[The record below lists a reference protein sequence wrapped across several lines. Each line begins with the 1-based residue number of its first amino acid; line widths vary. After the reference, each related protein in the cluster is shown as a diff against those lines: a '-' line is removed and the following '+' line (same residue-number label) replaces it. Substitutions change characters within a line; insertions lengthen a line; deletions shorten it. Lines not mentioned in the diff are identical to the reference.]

1 MATYRLSFPQ
11 FRAAAR
17 RKGGLVL
24 FLLCALALGVSASAE
39 RDSITTFD
47 APGAGTGAGQGTFPT
62 GGISQLGVIA
72 GYYID
77 ANNVSHSFLRD
88 RKGEI
93 TTIDPPGTSEI
104 PFPAFNGS
112 QAVGLNVEGAVVGVF
127 VDANLAVHAYIRTPE
142 GKFITYDWPGAC
154 TASQTTGCHGSGAWN
169 INAFGVVVGPYEDTS
184 GNFVAHTAIRFPD
197 GKFTTF
203 EVPGSSMEAGQGT
216 LPAGFSGLNLFGAI
230 AGLYYDANNAF
241 HGFLRYPN
249 GTFTTFEAPGAD
261 TTTPFNG
268 TTASSLNDFGAITG
282 PYFDINGVAHGYLR
296 SSVGKFTTFDAPGAG
311 TSSGQGTL
319 PENINLLG
327 AITGNYTD
335 ATAAVHG
342 FVRSWDGKI
351 TTFDAPGAGTGSGQ
365 GTFPASNN
373 TVGAITGYYIDANN
387 VAHGFLRRP

>member
-1 MATYRLSFPQ
+1 MTNRFTVSQ
-11 FRAAAR
+11 FRAAFP
-17 RKGGLVL
+17 RKGTTALC
-24 FLLCALALGVSASAE
+24 LLCALALGVSVSATQP
-39 RDSITTFD
+39 SITNFD
-47 APGAGTGAGQGTFPT
+47 APGAGTGAGQGTFAT
-62 GGISQLGVIA
+62 GGINPLGVIA

-104 PFPAFNGS
+104 PFPAFSGS

-127 VDANLAVHAYIRTPE
+127 VDANLAVHAYIRTSG

-154 TASQTTGCHGSGAWN
+154 TTSQTTGCHGSGAWN

-184 GNFVAHTAIRFPD
+184 GNFVAHTAIRYPD

-230 AGLYYDANNAF
+230 TGSYYDANNAF
-241 HGFLRYPN
+241 HGFLRHPN

-261 TTTPFNG
+261 TTIPFNG
-268 TTASSLNDFGAITG
+268 TLPGSLNDFGAIAG
-282 PYFDINGVAHGYLR
+282 SYLDINEVFHGFLR
-296 SSVGKFTTFDAPGAG
+296 SADGKFTTFEAPEAG
-311 TSSGQGTL
+311 TGAFQGTQAS
-319 PENINLLG
+319 NINLLG

-335 ATAAVHG
+335 ANGVAHG

-373 TVGAITGYYIDANN
+373 TAGAITGYYIDANN
-387 VAHGFLRRP
+387 VTHSFVRTP